1 MKEQNKIRIKKT
13 IFILTVVA
21 MTVYFGWRLFFTL
34 PFRFGPL
41 ASAVGV
47 ILLITELTGALETFE
62 LYRNYSR
69 SAVPELPVIP
79 AADYPEVDVL
89 IATHNESAGLLYKT
103 VNACRYMVYP
113 DKNRVHI
120 YLCDD
125 TGRAEVAAL
134 ARQMDVGYFGLRD
147 NPYAK
152 AGNLN
157 NAIFKTHSPLIATFD
172 ADMIPT
178 HDFLMKTVPYFF
190 LEEGP
195 IGFIQSPQSFYN
207 ADLFQYNLYSEKKLP
222 NEQDYF
228 FKEVNVNR
236 NYANAPIY
244 AGSNTLISRRALTK
258 VGGIAT
264 DSITEDFAT
273 GIRIQAAGYRCYAIP
288 TVLAHGLAPAT
299 LRDLISQRRRWG
311 RGCVQTLRQSHWLRH
326 MGLPLRTRLS
336 YYSSFLYWWAFFRRF
351 VYISAPILFT
361 LFQIVIVDC
370 TVPELLIFSI
380 PAYLLYG
387 LSLQFLSGSMRSAR
401 WSNIIDTA
409 LFPYLTLP
417 IILETLGIREKK
429 FSVTRKDAVTDS
441 RSFTL
446 ALPHLFFIL
455 LSALAI
461 YQCYTVWMPASFVA
475 ALVVMYW
482 LVLNTFILIMAVF
495 FILGRKNSRK
505 NVRFSAELPVLL
517 KTPCGRFSGH
527 TLDISKTGMAIAL
540 DTGKTLDPSLPLEVL
555 VQSGHYRARL
565 EARVVRTDES
575 RDGALRYGLVFTSMD
590 AENRSQYF
598 QIVYD
603 REPDFPT
610 RLVKSSGLRDLG
622 RNILQRFRRRR

>member
-147 NPYAK
+147 NPHAK

-244 AGSNTLISRRALTK
+244 AGSNTLISRRALTE

-461 YQCYTVWMPASFVA
+461 YQCYTVWMPASFV
-475 ALVVMYW
+475 
-482 LVLNTFILIMAVF
+482 VLNIFILIMAVF

-527 TLDISKTGMAIAL
+527 TLDISETGMAIAL

>member
-1 MKEQNKIRIKKT
+1 M
-13 IFILTVVA
+13 
-21 MTVYFGWRLFFTL
+21 
-34 PFRFGPL
+34 
-41 ASAVGV
+41 
-47 ILLITELTGALETFE
+47 
-62 LYRNYSR
+62 
-69 SAVPELPVIP
+69 
-79 AADYPEVDVL
+79 
-89 IATHNESAGLLYKT
+89 
-103 VNACRYMVYP
+103 
-113 DKNRVHI
+113 
-120 YLCDD
+120 
-125 TGRAEVAAL
+125 
-134 ARQMDVGYFGLRD
+134 
-147 NPYAK
+147 
-152 AGNLN
+152 
-157 NAIFKTHSPLIATFD
+157 
-172 ADMIPT
+172 
-178 HDFLMKTVPYFF
+178 
-190 LEEGP
+190 
-195 IGFIQSPQSFYN
+195 
-207 ADLFQYNLYSEKKLP
+207 
-222 NEQDYF
+222 
-228 FKEVNVNR
+228 
-236 NYANAPIY
+236 
-244 AGSNTLISRRALTK
+244 
-258 VGGIAT
+258 
-264 DSITEDFAT
+264 
-273 GIRIQAAGYRCYAIP
+273 
-288 TVLAHGLAPAT
+288 
-299 LRDLISQRRRWG
+299 
-311 RGCVQTLRQSHWLRH
+311 
-326 MGLPLRTRLS
+326 
-336 YYSSFLYWWAFFRRF
+336 
-351 VYISAPILFT
+351 
-361 LFQIVIVDC
+361 
-370 TVPELLIFSI
+370 PELLIFSI

-527 TLDISKTGMAIAL
+527 TLDISETGMAIAL

-575 RDGALRYGLVFTSMD
+575 RNGALRYGLVFTSMD